1 MEILVFFGAI
11 IGIAFGI
18 LLVVFVGMPIYVGII
33 AVFVIGILWI
43 LQQLLYYKL
52 IFGKKFNK
60 DDIDG
65 GVGYGF
71 MGRLERISNEID
83 FWLIPSKKTTA
94 DYHEVLKILSDE
106 IMFAYERRYAAF
118 LWRIVVVIGGVIQ
131 YFIIFYILLNGWAD
145 NDIVLSLI
153 FVLSL
158 VFGFNHLQKYYM
170 AFNQYIMSLTELKI
184 EATKVHLV
192 NFTDKKIWQM
202 QNENNSDDEYN
213 TTTENE
219 IKLLQEKLKDIK
231 YPPKEN

>member
-1 MEILVFFGAI
+1 MQVLSFFGTI
-11 IGIAFGI
+11 IGLIFGI
-18 LLVVFVGMPIYVGII
+18 LLVVFIGLPISVAII
-33 AVFVIGILWI
+33 AVFGVGILWV

-52 IFGKKFNK
+52 IFGEKFNK

-65 GVGYGF
+65 SVTYGF
-71 MGRLERISNEID
+71 TKRVARISNEID
-83 FWLIPSKKTTA
+83 YWFIRSDKTPA
-94 DYHEVLKILSDE
+94 DYKQVLNILSDE

-131 YFIIFYILLNGWAD
+131 YFIIFYILLNGWAN

-184 EATKVHLV
+184 EATMVHLL
-192 NFTDKKIWQM
+192 NFTDKKIWQI
-202 QNENNSDDEYN
+202 QNENFSDDEYKKEF
-213 TTTENE
+213 ENE
-219 IKLLQEKLKDIK
+219 IKALQEKLKNIE
-231 YPPKEN
+231 YPPFIL